1 MSGEPGDQPEA
12 SRKARATSE
21 AMVRTMGVKI
31 HAMRPPLP
39 MIAGME
45 VLFGG
50 VVVLVSG
57 GMYCKSAD

>member
-1 MSGEPGDQPEA
+1 MFSGEFGDQPEA

-39 MIAGME
+39 MIA
-45 VLFGG
+45 
-50 VVVLVSG
+50 VVVRVRRETDRCVG
-57 GMYCKSAD
+57 